1 MLNCYWLI
9 DFSINQVCKCFPF
22 TEFYYGTLV
31 CLCTYYIDHF
41 SFFYFNFSKYL
52 LIFILGIC
60 DLSVSMYMYI
70 LCSQRLEE
78 NTGFPRNLGIDDWAC
93 LCGFWETTTLLST
106 ELSLQTSNH
115 LYKKDK
121 LKSLVNRGRQRTIEN
136 IVWNRW
142 T

>member
-93 LCGFWETTTLLST
+93 LCGFWETTPDSAFNHRAVSLASQPFALIFFLL
-106 ELSLQTSNH
+106 LLF
-115 LYKKDK
+115 
-121 LKSLVNRGRQRTIEN
+121 LVYFIKRT
-136 IVWNRW
+136 RS
-142 T
+142 